1 MTKGGTN
8 IAGKMRNIQLINETI
23 FD

>member
-8 IAGKMRNIQLINETI
+8 KL
-23 FD
+23 